1 MRLKPRCEGGVP
13 ARQSAWRGLSF
24 FSRDSMSAIA
34 FVVVLGL
41 LEPFFPL
48 PVIQG
53 VTRFL
58 SGVTSSFMRLLNTF
72 AGFMM
77 FICIINGICGIGTVG
92 EFNKIGRKM
101 IGRYLGLPIAVTIG
115 ILMDFFLTGARVGI
129 LLMELA
135 LQARAFG
142 MLDVEMLRSRQD

>member
-1 MRLKPRCEGGVP
+1 MKTYSEEYALTASSIDSISEKIG
-13 ARQSAWRGLSF
+13 AW
-24 FSRDSMSAIA
+24 
-34 FVVVLGL
+34 
-41 LEPFFPL
+41 LEDVKESKKN
-48 PVIQG
+48 VI
-53 VTRFL
+53 R
-58 SGVTSSFMRLLNTF
+58 MRLLNTF

-101 IGRYLGLPIAVTIG
+101 IGRYLGLSIAVTIG

-129 LLMELA
+129 LQMELA